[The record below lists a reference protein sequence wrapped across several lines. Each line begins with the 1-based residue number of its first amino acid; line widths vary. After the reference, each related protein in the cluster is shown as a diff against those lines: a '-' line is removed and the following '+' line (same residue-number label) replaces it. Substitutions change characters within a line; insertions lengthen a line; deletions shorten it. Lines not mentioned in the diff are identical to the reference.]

1 MTALIE
7 LNGPAAA
14 AAKDIE
20 AQEQFSGVQ
29 SKELKNRINFTSVK
43 IIEFSKKNHIIV
55 ENHSQV

>member
-29 SKELKNRINFTSVK
+29 SKEIKNRINFHV
-43 IIEFSKKNHIIV
+43 SKNNRI
-55 ENHSQV
+55 Q

>member
-14 AAKDIE
+14 AAKEIE

-29 SKELKNRINFTSVK
+29 STEYMIQFCYSSIKF
-43 IIEFSKKNHIIV
+43 F
-55 ENHSQV
+55 

>member
-14 AAKDIE
+14 AAKEIE

-29 SKELKNRINFTSVK
+29 SKEIKNRINFSSVK
-43 IIEFSKKNHIIV
+43 IIEVSKKNHIIV
-55 ENHSQV
+55 ENHS

>member
-7 LNGPAAA
+7 LYGPAAA
-14 AAKDIE
+14 AAKEIE

-29 SKELKNRINFTSVK
+29 SKEIKNRINFLSVK

-55 ENHSQV
+55 ENRS